1 MAVRFLID
9 TPEDLIEL
17 FEGKA
22 QEARSQMGKT
32 RTKVETNELK
42 GQVFAFN
49 EAIYYVK
56 EYIKTQK
63 ESEEDKANGLPR
75 LSDSMKK
82 NEQPAE

>member
-9 TPEDLIEL
+9 TPEDLVEL
-17 FEGKA
+17 FETKA

-56 EYIKTQK
+56 EFIKTQK
-63 ESEEDKANGLPR
+63 ENAEDTANGVVR
-75 LSDSMKK
+75 SK
-82 NEQPAE
+82 PAPAQDE